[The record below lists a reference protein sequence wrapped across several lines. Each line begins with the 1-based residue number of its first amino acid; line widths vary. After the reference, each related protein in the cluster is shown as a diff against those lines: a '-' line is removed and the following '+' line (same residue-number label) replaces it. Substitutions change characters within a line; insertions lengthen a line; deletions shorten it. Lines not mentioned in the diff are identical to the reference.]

1 MANQLNVLGT
11 RLQLC
16 CGNGGYTREGFCY
29 VPDSDFGNHSV
40 CAIMTDEFLQFS
52 KAQGNDLISP
62 NPLYDFA
69 GLKAGDKWC
78 LCAVRWYHAIAA
90 NVAPPVVLEAT
101 NQKALDIIEFD
112 VLKAHQY
119 QKTL

>member
-1 MANQLNVLGT
+1 MENQLNVLGT

-16 CGNGGYTREGFCY
+16 CSDTGFTRKGFCY
-29 VPDSDFGNHSV
+29 TPIFDAGNHSI
-40 CAIMTDEFLQFS
+40 CAIMTDEFLQLS

-62 NPLYDFA
+62 NPMYDFA

-78 LCAVRWYHAIAA
+78 LCAIRWYQAIAS

-101 NQKALDIIEFD
+101 NQKALAVVSLD
-112 VLKAHQY
+112 VLKAHEY
-119 QKTL
+119 VN

>member
-16 CGNGGYTREGFCY
+16 CGNSGFTREGFCY
-29 VPDSDFGNHSV
+29 VPESDIGNHSV

-52 KAQGNDLISP
+52 KAQGNNLISP
-62 NPLYDFA
+62 NPMYDFP

-78 LCAVRWYHAIAA
+78 LCAIRWYHSIAA
-90 NVAPPVVLEAT
+90 KVAPPVVLEAT
-101 NQKALDIIEFD
+101 NQKALQIVSLD
-112 VLKAHQY
+112 VLKAHEY
-119 QKTL
+119 KAKP